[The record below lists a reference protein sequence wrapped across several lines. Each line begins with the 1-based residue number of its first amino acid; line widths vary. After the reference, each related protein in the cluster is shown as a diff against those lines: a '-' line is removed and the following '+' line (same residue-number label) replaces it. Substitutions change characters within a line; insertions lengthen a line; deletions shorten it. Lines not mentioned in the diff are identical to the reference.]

1 MSKTDPQISQM
12 AQIREGPITFAGEM
26 VRAILEDRK
35 TQTRRV
41 IRPQP
46 PVEPLISGSQYHPGD
61 RLWVREN
68 WRVGAWSED
77 RCAIAV
83 DYKADSFS
91 RQEWIVLPDEDQF
104 ERLWLQSTDDAIAA
118 GRRADEDG
126 KYHWDPGCS
135 PCRWRSSRFMP
146 KVLAR
151 IRLEVLNAEPQQL
164 QDISE
169 ADCAAEGVQIP
180 VERVK
185 DPPVTGLLR
194 VSGSFA
200 PINYFPK
207 NYQPHRLPIEER
219 TRIWLRAH
227 FASLWDSLHARDG
240 HGWREK
246 PWVWVITFKRLESA
260 RPISDSDE

>member
-1 MSKTDPQISQM
+1 VSKTHPQISQM

-35 TQTRRV
+35 TQTRRA

-151 IRLEVLNAEPQQL
+151 IRLEILSARLERL

-169 ADCAAEGVQIP
+169 QDCGAEGVQIP
-180 VERVK
+180 VETIQE
-185 DPPVTGLLR
+185 PPVRGVLR
-194 VSGSFA
+194 TSGRFA
-200 PINYFPK
+200 PIHYFP
-207 NYQPHRLPIEER
+207 NYYWGRSHPMEER

-246 PWVWVITFKRLESA
+246 PWVWVITFKRLDPA
-260 RPISDSDE
+260 TTGGLK